1 MKIKDEWIVQA
12 IETLKDVGIVDENG
26 EYDTVFKGYLSSFGA
41 SIVQCGLLP
50 SVLAFNKDD
59 KVKIVEAVIRIINKC
74 VPYKPDIKTDK
85 DSLIQYCGSK
95 VMHDSRLREISQAV
109 AALKLGL
116 RVYRPKTQSNDE
128 RS

>member
-1 MKIKDEWIVQA
+1 MKIKDEWIGQA

-26 EYDTVFKGYLSSFGA
+26 EYDSVFKGYLSSFGA

-59 KVKIVEAVIRIINKC
+59 KGKIVEAVVRILNEC
-74 VPYKPDIKTDK
+74 VRYNITSFVDYLCT
-85 DSLIQYCGSK
+85 SAVL
-95 VMHDSRLREISQAV
+95 HDRLLKEISQAV

>member
-26 EYDTVFKGYLSSFGA
+26 EYDSVFKGYLSSFGA

-59 KVKIVEAVIRIINKC
+59 KVKIVEAVIRIIPEC
-74 VPYKPDIKTDK
+74 VRYNVTSFTDYLCTPAV
-85 DSLIQYCGSK
+85 S
-95 VMHDSRLREISQAV
+95 HDRLLKEISQAV